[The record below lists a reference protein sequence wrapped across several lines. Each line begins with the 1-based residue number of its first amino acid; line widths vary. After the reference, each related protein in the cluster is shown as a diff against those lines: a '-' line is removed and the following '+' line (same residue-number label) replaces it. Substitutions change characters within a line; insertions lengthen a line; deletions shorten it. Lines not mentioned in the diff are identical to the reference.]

1 MAGQF
6 YTPPKHT
13 AKSILPEYAQ
23 PLVGMTINVHTE
35 EHALSGGYRRTV
47 IIKLDSVETLLE
59 WVKKIHAYGEV
70 DGQVSALEGLQSD
83 ARQLFSKVFGVE
95 LK

>member
-1 MAGQF
+1 MAGQS
-6 YTPPKHT
+6 YSQHNQER
-13 AKSILPEYAQ
+13 SDLLPIYAR